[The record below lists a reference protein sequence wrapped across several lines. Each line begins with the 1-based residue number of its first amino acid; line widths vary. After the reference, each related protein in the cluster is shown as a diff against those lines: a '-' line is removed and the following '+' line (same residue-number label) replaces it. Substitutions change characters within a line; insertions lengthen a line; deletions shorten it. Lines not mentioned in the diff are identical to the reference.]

1 MKCSHHVA
9 FNYDSTFYRR
19 PLTAGVLYNP
29 GILLSPAPGAVLMT
43 VSTVVVAINAS
54 MLKVK

>member
-29 GILLSPAPGAVLMT
+29 GILLSPGPGAVLMT
-43 VSTVVVAINAS
+43 VNTVMVAIYAS
-54 MLKVK
+54 MQKVE